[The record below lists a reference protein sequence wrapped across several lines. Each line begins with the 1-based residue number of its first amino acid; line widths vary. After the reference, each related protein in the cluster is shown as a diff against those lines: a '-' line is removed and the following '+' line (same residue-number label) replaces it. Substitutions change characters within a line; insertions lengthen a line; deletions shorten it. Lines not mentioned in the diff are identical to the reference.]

1 MARGRDTRRVK
12 RLLAVLAGAVF
23 VACGGQEADD
33 ETIRLAQ
40 DAYTRA
46 KARGLD
52 LSHGPCLGVIKPGW
66 VADVAHDPRQ
76 AIDDEP
82 ENQCRAF
89 REGEAEH
96 FVELD
101 PEGRYI
107 RSG

>member
-1 MARGRDTRRVK
+1 MARDTRLVK
-12 RLLAVLAGAVF
+12 QLPAVLAALALAG
-23 VACGGQEADD
+23 CGGQEADE

-40 DAYTRA
+40 DAY
-46 KARGLD
+46 ARGKAAGVD
-52 LSHGPCLGVIKPGW
+52 MSRGPCLGVIKPGW
-66 VADVAHDPRQ
+66 VADVAHDPRRDV
-76 AIDDEP
+76 DDEP
-82 ENQCRAF
+82 ENQCRAY